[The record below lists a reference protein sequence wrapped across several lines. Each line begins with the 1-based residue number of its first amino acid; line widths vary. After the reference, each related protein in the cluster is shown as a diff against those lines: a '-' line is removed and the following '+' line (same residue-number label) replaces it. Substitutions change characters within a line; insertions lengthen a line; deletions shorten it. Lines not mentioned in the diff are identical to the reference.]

1 MAMAE
6 QESPGPLNILLAT
19 LGSAGD
25 VHPMISLGTA
35 LRKRGHRATIITN
48 EIFCDS
54 VRSAGLDFIAMGTA
68 REARE
73 TMADPRLWQPNR
85 GYQCVAERVIVPNIP
100 RLYQIIEGQ
109 AGPGTVLVASGVCFG
124 ARVAQE
130 KLGTPLATVHLQPTI
145 IRSLVDSGKYGP
157 IPMGPT
163 MPPAIKQ
170 SMFWLL
176 DTLAIDRFIVPALNR
191 FRAQLALGPVHRVLD
206 GYAHSPQLVLCLFP
220 DWFAPRQP
228 DWPPNTHQTGFV
240 LYDGG
245 DVYKLPP
252 AAEEFLSA
260 GSPPVVFTPGSAAA
274 TLHEFFRE
282 SVETCRIA
290 QLRGLLLTMHPGQLP
305 KSLPS
310 DVRSFSYL
318 PFSRILPRCAAI
330 TYHGG
335 IGTMAQAIKA
345 GVPHLVVPHSHDQPD
360 NGFRIER
367 LGLGS
372 CVPPRRYRASEMA
385 ATLRQLVDSSEI
397 RERCREY
404 SRRID
409 SEAALGRAC
418 DLIERLAQD

>member
-1 MAMAE
+1 MAE
-6 QESPGPLNILLAT
+6 RKSPGRLNILLAT

-25 VHPMISLGTA
+25 VHPMVSLGIA
-35 LRKRGHRATIITN
+35 LQKRGHRATIITN
-48 EIFCDS
+48 EIFSDS
-54 VRSAGLDFIAMGTA
+54 VRAASLDFIAMGTT

-73 TMADPRLWQPNR
+73 TMADPRLWQASR
-85 GYQCVAERVIVPNIP
+85 GYQCVAERVIVPNIS
-100 RLYQIIEGQ
+100 RLYQIIERQ
-109 AGPGTVLVASGVCFG
+109 AGPDTIVVASGVCFG
-124 ARVAQE
+124 ARLAQE
-130 KLGTPLATVHLQPTI
+130 KLGTPLATVHLQPTL

-163 MPPAIKQ
+163 VPPAIKQ

-176 DTLAIDRFIVPALNR
+176 DTLAIDRFMVPALNR
-191 FRAQLALGPVHRVLD
+191 FRAQLTLRPVHRVLD
-206 GYAHSPQLVLCLFP
+206 SYAHSPQLVLCLFP
-220 DWFAPRQP
+220 DWFAPPQP

-240 LYDGG
+240 LYDAG
-245 DVYKLPP
+245 DVVGIPS
-252 AAEEFLSA
+252 AVEEFLAA

-282 SVETCRIA
+282 SVEACCIA
-290 QLRGLLLTMHPGQLP
+290 GLRGLLITMHPGQLP
-305 KSLPS
+305 KKLPAQ
-310 DVRSFSYL
+310 VRSFSYL
-318 PFSRILPRCAAI
+318 PFSQILPRCAAI

-345 GVPHLVVPHSHDQPD
+345 GVPHLVVPNSHDQPD

-385 ATLRQLVDSSEI
+385 ARLRELVHSGEI

-404 SRRID
+404 SGRID
-409 SEAALGRAC
+409 SDAAVCQAC
-418 DLIERLAQD
+418 DLIERLA